1 MAREENYTNPIAADI
16 EKQKVAS
23 RTNLFCRICQ
33 AWNDKQGATSAGA
46 QHQQSGAGQ
55 PDRGDH
61 WSLLLVDMIMN
72 QCSHFDSAGGIN
84 NTAAQNIV
92 DNLGRLLIRPY
103 FTLEADSDYPR
114 QDNGWECGLRV
125 LRALEV
131 LFEDK
136 LYSTRVENKVD
147 IHLTNA
153 LLGSMRDARNRY
165 ISIINEHAIT
175 YGS

>member
-1 MAREENYTNPIAADI
+1 MPLSSSSAASDVY
-16 EKQKVAS
+16 KRQ
-23 RTNLFCRICQ
+23 
-33 AWNDKQGATSAGA
+33 
-46 QHQQSGAGQ
+46 
-55 PDRGDH
+55 DH

-103 FTLEADSDYPR
+103 LTLKADDGYPR

-136 LYSTRVENKVD
+136 LYRTRVESEVD
-147 IHLTNA
+147 IGLTNA